1 MESVHPW
8 NITTIEAISLSITS
22 KSFLLPPLFFNVFR
36 ESSLSMPHLSALA
49 HYIMYLLSSLH
60 ALCLGCGAGVEVSTE
75 YTMDSPGS
83 LRANTVQHRTLRG
96 RQQGPLSSGRLRR
109 LPWK

>member
-1 MESVHPW
+1 M
-8 NITTIEAISLSITS
+8 
-22 KSFLLPPLFFNVFR
+22 FFNVFR
-36 ESSLSMPHLSALA
+36 ESSLRMPHLSELA
-49 HYIMYLLSSLH
+49 HYVMHLLSSLH
-60 ALCLGCGAGVEVSTE
+60 ALCLGCGAGVEVSIE

-83 LRANTVQHRTLRG
+83 LRANIVQQRMLRG